1 MIRIGVPV
9 LMVAQSMI
17 QNYDS
22 PHKITA
28 VQPNSMKFDNFDTSL
43 WDEIQDA
50 PGEIFDPFEDHINR
64 LLADPVF
71 VAEIE
76 ASNAQF
82 DRELAEHLASL
93 QA

>member
-28 VQPNSMKFDNFDTSL
+28 VQPNSMEFDFDAPL

-50 PGEIFDPFEDHINR
+50 PGEIFDPFEDHIDR
-64 LLADPVF
+64 LLADPVV
-71 VAEIE
+71 VAELE